1 VRGLGGLAYARAM
14 PTLGEV
20 RDTAARLFSQGNP
33 LAALRLYDAALV
45 AAPLDL
51 DSRIRVAD
59 CLTALAQPAA
69 AAAVYQRAAWYA
81 IKSGHP
87 LPAIVCARLLA
98 AHGAAAD
105 ELVAGLI
112 SYYGPGS
119 DRLGKVGARVAPPP
133 STIEV
138 AVPDLRTEPPAGL
151 LERIAHRAA
160 TATDDFRDYPEALHA
175 IPLLSSLTEAAFRRL
190 LAAIVI
196 RRLPPGDL
204 AIRQGEAGTAFY
216 LVASGELR
224 VVARDGLGRATELAR
239 LGENAVFGEMALL
252 SAQPRLASVEAVTEA
267 DLLEVGRAALAGLA
281 DELPAVAE
289 ALHAFTR
296 ERLLANLMATNPLFR
311 PFTRV
316 QQRDL
321 LRRFTS
327 HDVVA
332 GTVIIREGEEGRGL
346 FVVLAGELEVGARGV
361 PLGTLRAGEV
371 FGEMSLLRGAPTAA
385 TVSAIGSGTVLFLA
399 REYVARLVAVA
410 PELRAYLEALADDRE
425 VDNQLTLGEDP
436 AAADERVLV

>member
-160 TATDDFRDYPEALHA
+160 HRHRRLPRL
-175 IPLLSSLTEAAFRRL
+175 PRGAARHPAAVEPDRGRVPPL

-196 RRLPPGDL
+196 RRLPPGDWPSARARPHRL
-204 AIRQGEAGTAFY
+204 LPGRQ
-216 LVASGELR
+216 R
-224 VVARDGLGRATELAR
+224 
-239 LGENAVFGEMALL
+239 
-252 SAQPRLASVEAVTEA
+252 
-267 DLLEVGRAALAGLA
+267 RAAGG
-281 DELPAVAE
+281 
-289 ALHAFTR
+289 
-296 ERLLANLMATNPLFR
+296 R
-311 PFTRV
+311 P
-316 QQRDL
+316 
-321 LRRFTS
+321 RRPGPG
-327 HDVVA
+327 H
-332 GTVIIREGEEGRGL
+332 
-346 FVVLAGELEVGARGV
+346 
-361 PLGTLRAGEV
+361 RAG
-371 FGEMSLLRGAPTAA
+371 AA
-385 TVSAIGSGTVLFLA
+385 G
-399 REYVARLVAVA
+399 
-410 PELRAYLEALADDRE
+410 
-425 VDNQLTLGEDP
+425 
-436 AAADERVLV
+436 